1 MTTAYSAAEI
11 GALLRS
17 HEASAVEIVSAALAR
32 IEQEE
37 ARLNAFITVTG
48 DRAVREARAVDAAIA
63 RGEDLGPLMGVP
75 WAIKDVFAAEG
86 APTTGGSRAL
96 RDHRPPGDAAIVS
109 RMTRGGAVLVG
120 KTNLHELGWGL
131 SPQIGRTNNPH
142 DLALGSGGSSGGSA
156 ATVAC
161 GAVPVA
167 IGTDGGGSIRMPAAY
182 CAVVGFKPTHGRI
195 SVAGHLPGAW
205 TVGDAGPIARS
216 VGDVATTF
224 AALSP
229 AGRMPSDPGAA
240 LRAGV
245 VAGGTDGASDEI
257 LAAYTGAIAALRR
270 SCHLD
275 EVELDLA
282 GAFSAWAVT
291 FAAELSTA
299 LRRWLGPRLGETSPE
314 LQEIVAQGEGI
325 PAVAYLRAQRLRTRL
340 FRQIETAL
348 ASRDVLVTPAVLSP
362 PPRDEAYWKTDD
374 DSTGN
379 SWLSLL
385 NLTGHPALV
394 LPIGRPGS
402 GASVQLIGP
411 YGADEGLLAAASRV
425 EAALAQPP
433 AAPRRS

>member
-1 MTTAYSAAEI
+1 MTTVFSAAEI

-17 HEASAVEIVSAALAR
+17 HEASAVDIVSAALVR

-48 DRAVREARAVDAAIA
+48 DRAMREARAIDAAIA

-75 WAIKDVFAAEG
+75 WAIKDVFATEG
-86 APTTGGSRAL
+86 APTTGGSSAL
-96 RDHRPPGDAAIVS
+96 RDHRPPGDAAIVGK
-109 RMTRGGAVLVG
+109 MTRAGAVLVG

-167 IGTDGGGSIRMPAAY
+167 IGTDGGGSVRMPAAY

-205 TVGDAGPIARS
+205 TVGDAGPLARS
-216 VGDVATTF
+216 TVDVATTF

-229 AGRMPSDPGAA
+229 AGRTPSEPGAA

-257 LAAYTGAIAALRR
+257 AEAFTGAIAMLRR
-270 SCHLD
+270 SHHLD
-275 EVELDLA
+275 EVDLDLA

-299 LRRWLGPRLGETSPE
+299 LRHWLGPRLGEMSSE
-314 LQEIVAQGEGI
+314 LQEIVTMGEGI
-325 PAVAYLRAQRLRTRL
+325 PAPAYLRAQRVRTRL
-340 FRQIETAL
+340 FRQIEAAL
-348 ASRDVLVTPAVLSP
+348 GSRDVLLTPAVLGP
-362 PPRDEAYWKTDD
+362 PPRDEDYWKTDD

-402 GASVQLIGP
+402 GASVQVIGR
-411 YGADEGLLAAASRV
+411 YGADERLLAAALRI
-425 EAALAQPP
+425 ETALAQPP
-433 AAPRRS
+433 TAAPTV